1 MQHKLY
7 FKRIWLY
14 LFVLVIIF
22 AFPLSTFAQT
32 SVDLAVNFVEGTPA
46 KDKIAYDVNVYL
58 SVVDSAGNPIKDLT
72 AENFT
77 VSEDS
82 QQVDIESVELVSDE
96 PINLVL
102 VLDISGTMSG
112 SGIDSAKE
120 AASNFIEG
128 LADDDRVA
136 VITFNDEIKTIII
149 NKMNFFSISIKSYFN
164 GID

>member
-1 MQHKLY
+1 MQFKFDL
-7 FKRIWLY
+7 KRIWLSI
-14 LFVLVIIF
+14 FIFVIIF
-22 AFPLSTFAQT
+22 AFPLSTFAQS

-58 SVVDSAGNPIKDLT
+58 SVVDSAGNPIKELT

-102 VLDISGTMSG
+102 VLDIRT
-112 SGIDSAKE
+112 
-120 AASNFIEG
+120 
-128 LADDDRVA
+128 
-136 VITFNDEIKTIII
+136 T
-149 NKMNFFSISIKSYFN
+149 
-164 GID
+164 